1 MNDYDDYDLQSKI
14 EDLDKMER
22 VLAAKQQRD
31 LARAANNA
39 VMSGVMDAL
48 KEAGLS
54 GEDWGKIYHSD
65 PETTLRKQR
74 EQAKRFAQKV
84 IGKAKAGKKAEK
96 REPQARKPS
105 NKAETPT
112 SSRGSI
118 EEQRAAC
125 DKVLNDFFLETLRK

>member
-1 MNDYDDYDLQSKI
+1 MSDYDDYELESKI

-22 VLAAKQQRD
+22 VLQAKQQRD

-39 VMSGVMDAL
+39 VMAGVMDAL
-48 KEAGLS
+48 KEAGLT
-54 GEDWGKIYHSD
+54 EADWGRIYHAD

-96 REPQARKPS
+96 REAQGRKAS
-105 NKAETPT
+105 SKAETSA
-112 SSRGSI
+112 SSRGSS
-118 EEQRAAC
+118 EERRAAC